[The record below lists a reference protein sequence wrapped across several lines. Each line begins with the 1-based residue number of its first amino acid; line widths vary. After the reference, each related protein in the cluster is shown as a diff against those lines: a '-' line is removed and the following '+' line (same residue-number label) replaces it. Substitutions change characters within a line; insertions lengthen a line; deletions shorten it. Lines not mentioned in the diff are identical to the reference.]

1 MFNSPTQRPRSA
13 FTLVELLV
21 VIGIIA
27 VLMSILLPALNRA
40 RESAKAVVCASNL
53 KQLGIALAMYVNDNN
68 QYTPRFMYDPESVAG
83 VTTPE
88 PGFKRWEW
96 FHAIMRY
103 VAAQQ
108 RDFTYGVATGNSG
121 LQEEQKQS
129 VYFCPSAKANRGR
142 FVNWGLFPVS
152 YMPDSYVFYHVYW
165 QPSTAYYHLRYPAIR
180 FKSRQIALAETWMGT
195 SGHWDFIEG
204 WNSNSVV
211 WVGEYRLKGL
221 NVGNQATILPWHSG
235 YRTSN
240 MLMADWHVEVGVDG
254 ATGAQNRYQGPVY

>member
-1 MFNSPTQRPRSA
+1 MTTCPQNRPRWA

-53 KQLGIALAMYVNDNN
+53 KQLGTALAMYVNDNN
-68 QYTPRFMYDPESVAG
+68 QYTPRFMYDPNSGAG
-83 VTTPE
+83 TPVPE
-88 PGFKRWEW
+88 PGWARWEW
-96 FHAIMRY
+96 FAAIKRY
-103 VAAQQ
+103 VAGNPK
-108 RDFTYGVATGNSG
+108 DIPTGNAG
-121 LQEEQKQS
+121 LQEEQKQT

-142 FVNWGLFPVS
+142 FVNWGLWPVS
-152 YMPDSYVFYHVYW
+152 YMPNSYVFYHIYW
-165 QPSTAYYHLRYPAIR
+165 QAGPNATRHLAYGPIK

-204 WNSNSVV
+204 WMPNSTV

-221 NVGNQATILPWHSG
+221 NVGSGATILPWHSG
-235 YRTSN
+235 GRTSN

-254 ATGAQNRYQGPVY
+254 ATGAQYRYQGPVY